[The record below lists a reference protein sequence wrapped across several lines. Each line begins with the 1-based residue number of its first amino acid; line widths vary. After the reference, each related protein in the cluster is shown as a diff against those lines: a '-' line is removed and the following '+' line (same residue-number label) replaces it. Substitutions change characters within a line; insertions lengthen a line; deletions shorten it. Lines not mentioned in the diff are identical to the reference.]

1 MYIYSVLVFIRSKG
15 RGEIKVKLYRE
26 LRGNEDYSGRVGI
39 PLLEGVGGGGGGRR
53 QATQK

>member
-26 LRGNEDYSGRVGI
+26 LRGNEDYSGRVGL
-39 PLLEGVGGGGGGRR
+39 PLEGVGGGGGGRR